1 MGARKEYAESYSNY
15 HKEATSLRYDFPQ
28 EPRPFPVPE
37 PMLPTQEEKT
47 NGRRHFDVII
57 ASEFRLLGGTNM
69 SNIEEIK
76 AQKKQGL
83 RTGII
88 QMSRYD
94 LNSIKEINPKVR
106 ELINGDDVQMLVY
119 GERVS
124 CDVLIVRHPPIL
136 QEWQKYIPDIEARHV
151 RVIVNQ
157 PPKREYSEQGQTLY
171 DIPRCAHHLEAY
183 VGKRGKWYP
192 IGPRIRETLQA
203 QHANELKKIHLASED
218 WVNII
223 NVAEWH
229 RTKRPQNK
237 RIRIGRHARDQ
248 YVKWP
253 DDREELL
260 TIYPDSEAYEI

>member
-119 GERVS
+119 GEEVS

-136 QEWQKYIPDIEARHV
+136 QEWQKYIPTIKARHV
-151 RVIVNQ
+151 YVIMNQ
-157 PPKREYSEQGQTLY
+157 PPKREYSKDGKTLY
-171 DIPRCAHHLEAY
+171 NLKPCVKHLQSY
-183 VGKRGKWYP
+183 FGTSGTWYP
-192 IGPRIRETLQA
+192 IGPLIRETLTM
-203 QHANELKKIHLASED
+203 HHKKERKLITLASED

-223 NVAEWH
+223 DVEEW
-229 RTKRPQNK
+229 RRPARPNNE
-237 RIRIGRHARDQ
+237 RIRI
-248 YVKWP
+248 
-253 DDREELL
+253 
-260 TIYPDSEAYEI
+260 